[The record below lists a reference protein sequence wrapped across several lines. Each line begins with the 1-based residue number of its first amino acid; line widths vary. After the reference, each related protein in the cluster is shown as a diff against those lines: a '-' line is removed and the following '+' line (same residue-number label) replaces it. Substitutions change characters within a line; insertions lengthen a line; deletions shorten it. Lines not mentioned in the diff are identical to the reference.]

1 MHRLALLLP
10 QAWWPTAAIV
20 VLLLVLQAVIL
31 FYLSWR
37 DPRVKEQVPA
47 TTAKATKDNGT
58 CQLPCQSNMK
68 VASGGCCD
76 DVWLPYVAFTNL
88 KYLPQVGACKW
99 GGVGC
104 LAQAVLNRVH
114 SFGCNSAILQMQA
127 TLKCCSHATRNT
139 NRSDNSSMSPCC
151 CSIPEAPAACQ
162 IGVAVSRPVLPR
174 KLCGCGWNSLTIA
187 WGFGCMYLRLCPSA
201 QYCGAHLHGCCC

>member
-20 VLLLVLQAVIL
+20 VLLLVLQAVVL

-99 GGVGC
+99 GGG
-104 LAQAVLNRVH
+104 LL
-114 SFGCNSAILQMQA
+114 G
-127 TLKCCSHATRNT
+127 T
-139 NRSDNSSMSPCC
+139 SST
-151 CSIPEAPAACQ
+151 Q
-162 IGVAVSRPVLPR
+162 
-174 KLCGCGWNSLTIA
+174 
-187 WGFGCMYLRLCPSA
+187 PSA
-201 QYCGAHLHGCCC
+201 FLWMQQCHLADAGHSKVLQPCHQEHQQK